1 MTTKPN
7 TKQQA
12 AHNRTLAALPLPS
25 EEVLTPRR
33 AVALKRHDAELYT
46 TRLNIFRLSLSKGHI
61 KIETVRE
68 MWLEWYGQ
76 YWDEVAEEASNDDER
91 TKDSKSL
98 PYA

>member
-1 MTTKPN
+1 MSKPSA
-7 TKQQA
+7 KQQT

-33 AVALKRHDAELYT
+33 RVSAQRHDAELYA
-46 TRLNIFRLSLSKGHI
+46 IRLSNFKLALSKSHI

-76 YWDEVAEEASNDDER
+76 DWDEVAGATETTEPAAPAQS
-91 TKDSKSL
+91 
-98 PYA
+98 

>member
-1 MTTKPN
+1 MT

-12 AHNRTLAALPLPS
+12 KHNKTLAALPLPS

-33 AVALKRHDAELYT
+33 AVAAKRHDAELYEI
-46 TRLNIFRLSLSKGHI
+46 RLSTFRLALSKGHI

-76 YWDEVAEEASNDDER
+76 YWDDVAGADEATEPTAPAQS
-91 TKDSKSL
+91 
-98 PYA
+98 

>member
-1 MTTKPN
+1 MTKPN
-7 TKQQA
+7 AKQQA

-33 AVALKRHDAELYT
+33 AVAAKRHDAELYT
-46 TRLNIFRLSLSKGHI
+46 TRLSNFRLALSKGHI

-76 YWDEVAEEASNDDER
+76 DWDDVAGAAEATEPAAPATQS
-91 TKDSKSL
+91 
-98 PYA
+98 